1 MGSLSYWNH
10 NTAYYAWVRDE
21 VATRGNILDAGCG
34 DGTLARYLGTCSN
47 RIVGIDPSRRCIE
60 RAHAVSSDNEGIIFE
75 CVPFSSY
82 QAPPESL
89 DAIIFVA
96 SLHHMDATEA
106 IEKAKGLLAPKG
118 KIVIV
123 GLASPASPLDW
134 AVEILRVVP
143 CRIISAIHRE
153 ISSEKREIPTSY
165 EFPTMSDVRALSER
179 MLPGAR
185 LRYGLYYRY
194 LLTWTKDG

>member
-1 MGSLSYWNH
+1 MGSLPYWNH

-21 VATRGNILDAGCG
+21 VATCSNILDAGCG
-34 DGTLARYLGTCSN
+34 DGTLVRYLSTGSN

-60 RAHAVSSDNEGIIFE
+60 RARAMSSGNGETIFE

-96 SLHHMDATEA
+96 SLHHMDAAEA
-106 IEKAKGLLAPKG
+106 IEKTKVLLAPKG

-123 GLASPASPLDW
+123 GLASPANPSDW
-134 AVEILRVVP
+134 AVEILRVIP

-153 ISSEKREIPTSY
+153 ISSEKRGIPTSY
-165 EFPTMSDVRALSER
+165 ELPTMSDVRVLSEQ

-194 LLTWTKDG
+194 LLT